1 MARESFWKEGGIH
14 CPFAKIKKRR
24 ELGEGERL
32 FRGDIRKKSSERTA
46 FPRNSND
53 DEAQVAAEER
63 ESNCT
68 DCSYPF
74 SICPKKGK
82 HFGNEKKKEKKEE
95 EANFV

>member
-1 MARESFWKEGGIH
+1 MPVCEDQ
-14 CPFAKIKKRR
+14 KRR
-24 ELGEGERL
+24 ELGERERL